1 MSTMCMYVYVCMYV
15 YELMRPLAHKVLT
28 LQKRQLH

>member
-1 MSTMCMYVYVCMYV
+1 MSTMCMYVCMYV